1 MSACS
6 SITLAAKTIA
16 DISVDINMLGTT
28 VIQSLFTT
36 DIVDGS
42 DDSVCMTRCSLIQET
57 ESLRPKKCADDSRDA
72 PSDSEYFCKCL
83 WNDAYVFYGKSVDVN
98 GSWLLDTTKGW
109 DYIDSTSN
117 GDRNCF

>member
-16 DISVDINMLGTT
+16 DISVDIGALGTT
-28 VIQSLFTT
+28 VIQSLLTT

-42 DDSVCMTRCSLIQET
+42 DDNVCMTMCSLIQET

-72 PSDSEYFCKCL
+72 TSDSEYFC
-83 WNDAYVFYGKSVDVN
+83 
-98 GSWLLDTTKGW
+98 
-109 DYIDSTSN
+109 
-117 GDRNCF
+117 